1 MSTNYV
7 LSCESTTDLT
17 KKYFEDR
24 DIKVICFHYSLDNV
38 EHIDDFGETISYHDF
53 YQAMADGKMTKTSQ
67 ISVGEFIE
75 YFTPILES
83 GKDILHL
90 TLSSGISGVYNS
102 ACTAAEL
109 LKEKYPERKI
119 YIVDSLAA
127 SSGFG
132 LLVDKLA
139 DIRDGGAT
147 LDELHDYAEQHK
159 LELQH
164 WFFST
169 DLKYYVRGG
178 RISKASGFIGG
189 ILNICPVLHVDENGR
204 LIPMEKKFGPKQAE
218 KSLVEK
224 MKLYAANGLD
234 YSDKVYISCSDCYD
248 YANAVAK
255 MVEAAFP
262 KMKGKVEIFSI
273 GTTIGAHTGPGTV
286 ALFFWGKKR
295 AAE

>member
-1 MSTNYV
+1 MAEYV
-7 LSCESTTDLT
+7 LSCESTTDLNAE
-17 KKYFEDR
+17 YFSKR
-24 DIKVICFHYSLDNV
+24 DIDVICFHYSLDGV
-38 EHIDDFGETISYHDF
+38 EHIDDFGKTISYHDF
-53 YQAMADGKMTKTSQ
+53 YQAMAENKMTKTSQ

-75 YFTPILES
+75 HFTPILES

-109 LKEKYPERKI
+109 LREKFPSRKI

-132 LLVDKLA
+132 LLVDRLA
-139 DIRDGGAT
+139 DVRDGGANI
-147 LDELHDYAEQHK
+147 DELHEYAEAHK

-189 ILNICPVLHVDENGR
+189 VLGICPVLHVDENGR
-204 LIPMEKKFGPKQAE
+204 LIPMENKIGSKKAQ

-224 MKLYAANGLD
+224 MKMYATDGTD
-234 YSDKVYISCSDCYD
+234 YADKVYISCSDCYD
-248 YANAVAK
+248 YANSVAK
-255 MVEAAFP
+255 MIEESFP
-262 KMKGKVEIFSI
+262 HMKGKVEIFSI
-273 GTTIGAHTGPGTV
+273 GTTIGAHTGPGTG

>member
-17 KKYFEDR
+17 KQYFEKR

-38 EHIDDFGETISYHDF
+38 EYIDDFGETISYHDF
-53 YQAMADGKMTKTSQ
+53 YQAMAEGKMTKTSQ
-67 ISVGEFIE
+67 ISVGEFLE

-139 DIRDGGAT
+139 DVRDGGAT
-147 LDELHDYAEQHK
+147 LDELHEYAEQHK

-178 RISKASGFIGG
+178 RISKTSGFIGG
-189 ILNICPVLHVDENGR
+189 ILNICPVLHVDENGK

-224 MKLYAANGLD
+224 MKLYAADGLD
-234 YSDKVYISCSDCYD
+234 YCDKVYISCSDCYD
-248 YANAVAK
+248 YAEAVAK
-255 MVEAAFP
+255 MIEEAFP
-262 KMKGKVEIFSI
+262 KMNGKVEIFSI

>member
-1 MSTNYV
+1 MAEYV
-7 LSCESTTDLT
+7 LSCESTVDLN
-17 KKYFEDR
+17 KEYFDERHID
-24 DIKVICFHYSLDNV
+24 VICFHYSLDGV
-38 EHIDDFGETISYHDF
+38 EHVDDFGKTISYHDF
-53 YQAMADGKMTKTSQ
+53 YQAMAQDKMTKTSQ

-75 YFTPILES
+75 HFTPILQS

-102 ACTAAEL
+102 ACTAASMLQEQF
-109 LKEKYPERKI
+109 PERKI

-132 LLVDKLA
+132 LLIDKLA
-139 DIRDGGAT
+139 DVRDSGA
-147 LDELHDYAEQHK
+147 DIDALHAYAEEHK

-178 RISKASGFIGG
+178 RISKASGFLGG
-189 ILNICPVLHVDENGR
+189 LLNICPVLHVDENGK
-204 LIPMEKKFGPKQAE
+204 LIPMEKKVGHRMAE
-218 KSLVEK
+218 KSLVNK
-224 MKLYAANGLD
+224 MKMYAADGLD

-248 YANAVAK
+248 YANSVAK
-255 MVEAAFP
+255 MVEETFP

-295 AAE
+295 AASN